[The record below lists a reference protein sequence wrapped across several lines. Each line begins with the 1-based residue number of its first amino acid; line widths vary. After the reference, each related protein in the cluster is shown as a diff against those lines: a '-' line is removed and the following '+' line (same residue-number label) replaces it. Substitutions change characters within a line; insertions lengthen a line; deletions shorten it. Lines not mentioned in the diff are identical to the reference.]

1 MENIFEKLAQAVI
14 EGRNK
19 ETPEL
24 VSQAFQEG
32 IPPEDVLNKGLL
44 AGMEEVGRLFKAEE
58 YYVPE
63 VLLSARAMRAAME
76 VLRPVLVKSGVEPK
90 GIVALG
96 TVKGDLHD
104 IGKDLVGMM
113 LEGGGFQVKDLGRD
127 VSPQAFVEAA
137 LSGDVQVVGLSAL
150 LTTTMENMRVTIKAL
165 EESGARD
172 KVKVL
177 VGGAPV
183 TEAYAK
189 EIGADGYGEDAVSA
203 VEVVKSLVG
212 A

>member
-1 MENIFEKLAQAVI
+1 MASLFEQLARAVI
-14 EGRNK
+14 DGNNK
-19 ETPEL
+19 VTPQL

-32 IPPEDVLNKGLL
+32 ISAEDVLNKGLL
-44 AGMEEVGRLFKAEE
+44 VGMEEVGRLFKAEE

-76 VLRPVLVKSGVEPK
+76 VLRPALVKSGVEPK
-90 GIVALG
+90 GKVALG

-113 LEGGGFQVKDLGRD
+113 LEGGGYQVKDLGRD
-127 VSPQAFVEAA
+127 VAPQDFVAAA
-137 LSGDVQVVGLSAL
+137 LSGEVQVVGLSAL

-165 EESGARD
+165 EESGARE
-172 KVKVL
+172 KVKVI

-183 TEAYAK
+183 TEAYAR

-203 VEVVKSLVG
+203 LEKVKELIG

>member
-1 MENIFEKLAQAVI
+1 MTSIFEQLAQAVI

-19 ETPEL
+19 ETPQL
-24 VSQAFQEG
+24 VTRAFEEG
-32 IPPEDVLNKGLL
+32 FSAGEVLNKGLL
-44 AGMEEVGRLFKAEE
+44 VGMEEVGRLFKAEE

-76 VLRPVLVKSGVEPK
+76 LLRPALVKSGVEPK
-90 GIVALG
+90 GKVALG

-113 LEGGGFQVKDLGRD
+113 LEGGGYQVKDLGRD
-127 VSPQAFVEAA
+127 VSPRAFVDAA
-137 LSGDVQVVGLSAL
+137 LSGEVQVVGLSAL

-172 KVKVL
+172 KVKVI

-183 TEAYAK
+183 TEAYAE
-189 EIGADGYGEDAVSA
+189 EIGADGYGEDAVAA
-203 VEVVKSLVG
+203 VEKVKLLIG